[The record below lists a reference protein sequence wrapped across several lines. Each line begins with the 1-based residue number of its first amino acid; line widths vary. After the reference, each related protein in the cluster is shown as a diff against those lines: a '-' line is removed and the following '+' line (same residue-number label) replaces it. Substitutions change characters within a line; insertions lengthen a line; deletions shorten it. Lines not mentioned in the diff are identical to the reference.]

1 MRARGRGHPDWWH
14 LGGRLPMASIET
26 FDEHPSGTLAA
37 GDGFKLADVDPDS
50 TPGYPGGKSD
60 GQALLAELDGKLATL
75 QEQLFAEAKFGG
87 RKRVLL
93 ILQAMD
99 TAGKGGIVAHVV
111 GAMDPQG
118 VQLKAFKAPTDEE
131 KSYDFLW
138 RIEKEVPA
146 AGMVGV
152 FDRSH
157 YEDVLI
163 HRVYGWASPEEIQR
177 RYIAINEFEAR
188 LADSGTRIVKV
199 MLNISRDEQKA
210 RLLARLDD
218 PSKHWKYSTGDLKER
233 AFWDDYMAAYQAAI
247 DNTHTDVAPWHVVPA
262 NKKWYAR
269 IAVQQLLLQ
278 AMEDLH
284 LEWPVADFDVALERS
299 MVERS

>member
-1 MRARGRGHPDWWH
+1 
-14 LGGRLPMASIET
+14 MAGLVE
-26 FDEHPSGTLAA
+26 FKQHPSQTLKV
-37 GDGFKLADVDPDS
+37 GDGFTLADVDPDS
-50 TPGYPGGKSD
+50 TPGYAGNKAD
-60 GQALLAELDGKLATL
+60 GQALLADLDGKLTGL
-75 QEQLFAEAKFGG
+75 QEQLFAESRFGG
-87 RKRVLL
+87 SKRVLL

-99 TAGKGGIVAHVV
+99 TAGKGGIVKHVM

-163 HRVYGWASPEEIQR
+163 HRVHGWASPEELKR
-177 RYIAINEFEAR
+177 RYVAINEFEAR
-188 LADSGTRIVKV
+188 LADSGTKVVKV
-199 MLNISRDEQKA
+199 MLNISNDEQKA

-218 PSKHWKYSTGDLKER
+218 PAKHWKYSRGDLTER
-233 AFWDDYMAAYQAAI
+233 AFWDDYMAAYQAAFE
-247 DNTHTDVAPWHVVPA
+247 NTNTEVAPWHVVPA
-262 NKKWYAR
+262 NKKWFAR
-269 IAVQQLLLQ
+269 IAVQQLVLSALT
-278 AMEDLH
+278 DLR
-284 LEWPVADFDVALERS
+284 LEWPKADFDLGVERQL
-299 MVERS
+299 VERS

>member
-1 MRARGRGHPDWWH
+1 
-14 LGGRLPMASIET
+14 
-26 FDEHPSGTLAA
+26 
-37 GDGFKLADVDPDS
+37 
-50 TPGYPGGKSD
+50 
-60 GQALLAELDGKLATL
+60 
-75 QEQLFAEAKFGG
+75 
-87 RKRVLL
+87 
-93 ILQAMD
+93 
-99 TAGKGGIVAHVV
+99 
-111 GAMDPQG
+111 MDPQG

-163 HRVYGWASPEEIQR
+163 HRVHGWASPEELER

-188 LADSGTRIVKV
+188 LTDNGTRIVKV

-218 PSKHWKYSTGDLKER
+218 PSKHWKYSSGDLKER
-233 AFWDDYMAAYQAAI
+233 AFWDDYMAAYQAAF
-247 DNTHTDVAPWHVVPA
+247 DNTHTEVAPWHVVPA

-278 AMEDLH
+278 AMEDLN
-284 LEWPVADFDVALERS
+284 LEWPAAEFDVAMERS
-299 MVERS
+299 LVERS

>member
-1 MRARGRGHPDWWH
+1 
-14 LGGRLPMASIET
+14 MANIET

-60 GQALLAELDGKLATL
+60 GRALLEELDGKLAAL

-87 RKRVLL
+87 TKRVLL

-163 HRVYGWASPEEIQR
+163 HRVHGWAPPEELER
-177 RYIAINEFEAR
+177 RYTAINEFEAR
-188 LADSGTRIVKV
+188 LAASGTRIVKV

-218 PSKHWKYSTGDLKER
+218 PSKHWKYSSSDLKER
-233 AFWDDYMAAYQAAI
+233 AFWDDYMAAYQAAF
-247 DNTHTDVAPWHVVPA
+247 DKTHTEVAPWHVVPA

-284 LEWPVADFDVALERS
+284 LKWPEAEFDVALERS
-299 MVERS
+299 LVERS

>member
-1 MRARGRGHPDWWH
+1 
-14 LGGRLPMASIET
+14 MASIET

-37 GDGFKLADVDPDS
+37 GHGFTLADVDPDS

-60 GQALLAELDGKLATL
+60 GQALLADLDGKLATL
-75 QEQLFAEAKFGG
+75 QEKLFAEAKFGG
-87 RKRVLL
+87 KKRVLL

-163 HRVYGWASPEEIQR
+163 HRVHRWASPEELER
-177 RYIAINEFEAR
+177 RYTAINEVEAR

-218 PSKHWKYSTGDLKER
+218 PSKHWKYSSGDLKER
-233 AFWDDYMAAYQAAI
+233 AFWDDYMAAYQAAF
-247 DNTHTDVAPWHVVPA
+247 DKTHTEVAPWHVIPA

-284 LEWPVADFDVALERS
+284 LEWPAAEFDVDMERS
-299 MVERS
+299 LVERS

>member
-1 MRARGRGHPDWWH
+1 
-14 LGGRLPMASIET
+14 MASIET

-37 GDGFKLADVDPDS
+37 GHGFTLADVDPDS

-60 GQALLAELDGKLATL
+60 GQARLADLDGKLATL
-75 QEQLFAEAKFGG
+75 QEKLFAEAKFGG
-87 RKRVLL
+87 KKRVLL

-163 HRVYGWASPEEIQR
+163 HRVHRWASPEELER
-177 RYIAINEFEAR
+177 RYTAINEFEAR

-218 PSKHWKYSTGDLKER
+218 PSKHWKYSSGDLKER
-233 AFWDDYMAAYQAAI
+233 AFWDDYMAAYQAAF
-247 DNTHTDVAPWHVVPA
+247 DKTHTEVAPWHVIPA

-284 LEWPVADFDVALERS
+284 LEWPAAEFDVDMERS
-299 MVERS
+299 LVERS